1 MRRDTVVRELQRALT
16 GGCPGSRVD
25 LRGSLAA
32 GTADEYSDIDLAWT
46 VPDERFAGAVAQ
58 VGELLDEV
66 HHVQSVRSDPDFQR
80 SEKRRL
86 LFVLFQD
93 LPLFWRLDLEV
104 WAASVAGDTAYD
116 VGNHGARGDDWSPGA
131 SALANAVAV
140 VKALRRGRSDDAR
153 GLLDRGLVRVG
164 AGAATG
170 DWAADLQRLA
180 RTAVAHEPDPESL
193 ARRVR
198 DLVDERQP
206 G

>member
-1 MRRDTVVRELQRALT
+1 MRRDAVVREIQNALT
-16 GGCPGSRVD
+16 SCCSGSRVD

-46 VPDERFAGAVAQ
+46 VPDERFAGALARVSE
-58 VGELLDEV
+58 VLNELHPVE
-66 HHVQSVRSDPDFQR
+66 SVRSDPDFQR
-80 SEKRRL
+80 SAKRRL

-104 WAASVAGDTAYD
+104 WAASVAGNTAYD
-116 VGNHGARGDDWSPGA
+116 SGEPGARGDDWSPGA

-140 VKALRRGRSDDAR
+140 VKAVRRGRSDDAR

-164 AGAATG
+164 ASAATG
-170 DWAADLQRLA
+170 DWAADLERLA
-180 RTAVAHEPDPESL
+180 RAAVAGEPALAEP

-198 DLVDERQP
+198 DLVRESQP

>member
-1 MRRDTVVRELQRALT
+1 MQRRDAVVREIQKALT
-16 GGCPGSRVD
+16 SWCPGSRVD

-46 VPDERFAGAVAQ
+46 VPDERFAEAVAQ
-58 VGELLDEV
+58 VGRVLDEV
-66 HHVQSVRSDPDFQR
+66 HDVESVRSDPDFQR

-104 WAASVAGDTAYD
+104 WAASVAGNTAYD
-116 VGNHGARGDDWSPGA
+116 VGEPGARGDDWSPGA

-153 GLLDRGLVRVG
+153 GLLERGLVRVG
-164 AGAATG
+164 ADAATG
-170 DWAADLQRLA
+170 DWAADIERLA
-180 RTAVAHEPDPESL
+180 RAAVAGEPALASL
-193 ARRVR
+193 AGRVR
-198 DLVDERQP
+198 DLVRGQL